1 MADPQQPQQV
11 VHEQLCAGE
20 LASDEEEEEEEEE
33 EGDIGYERLDVAA
46 AVETL
51 NEAQEEE
58 CDNMQE
64 GYVLLSQEEEHVHE
78 PTASTE
84 ERGDGDILEE
94 PSQPIAMAE
103 SK

>member
-1 MADPQQPQQV
+1 MADSHQPQQV
-11 VHEQLCAGE
+11 VDEQLCAGE
-20 LASDEEEEEEEEE
+20 LASDEEEEDEE

-51 NEAQEEE
+51 NEEE
-58 CDNMQE
+58 CENMQE

-78 PTASTE
+78 STTTTE
-84 ERGDGDILEE
+84 ERGDGDVLEE
-94 PSQPIAMAE
+94 HSQPIPMAE

>member
-33 EGDIGYERLDVAA
+33 GDIGYERLDVAA

-51 NEAQEEE
+51 NEEE

-94 PSQPIAMAE
+94 PSQPIPMAE